1 MELDIFI
8 EFDENNNPALTLNL
22 PFEFV
27 DINDELYS
35 DLSFQPFYI
44 EKGLKLNKE
53 NLTSAIN
60 EMVNIIKDNFMNK
73 NSVLEN
79 IIVSYRMADDVSNKD
94 MIIEFL
100 KQNKDFDITLNAS
113 KYDYLIKGLNEDDC
127 PNLKISFKN
136 NYDAIDFKKFHG
148 MYKFL
153 NEIISFVKHYNLS
166 PLEQIMLVYD
176 IIKSKEYTK
185 EDKGEDIGLSRS
197 LSEIISSGK
206 IVCDGYSNLLN
217 FILDELEIPNKKI
230 YLSYTNKKSRHAR
243 NFIYLKD
250 EKYNLDS
257 FFVTDVTFD
266 SKKEEENYLNNYFFF
281 LRPLRFFS
289 TKEEIIDSPKLL
301 KFLRMSDEELEQSLT
316 AMKSHDIFLTL
327 LQFKSFL
334 KEYNIDSFDYEQ
346 SDIEFEDIIKFT
358 RKLFNKTISE
368 NAFKNALYKV
378 RKIEYING
386 IVKHDITLE
395 EIDEICA
402 KIYKETP
409 EVRLLKALNFYE
421 TPSLDKSIE
430 EANSSSVE
438 QDLLRMKLLRTLK
451 AELQDLPQNEFIKKM

>member
-22 PFEFV
+22 PFEFSYI
-27 DINDELYS
+27 DDELYS

-53 NLTSAIN
+53 NLASAIN
-60 EMVNIIKDNFMNK
+60 EMVNIIKEKFMNI
-73 NSVLEN
+73 NSIEED
-79 IIVSYRMADDVSNKD
+79 ITVSYRTDDEISNKD
-94 MIIEFL
+94 IILEFL
-100 KQNKDFDITLNAS
+100 KQNKDFNITLNVS
-113 KYDYLIKGLNEDDC
+113 KYDYLIKGLNEDDF

-136 NYDAIDFKKFHG
+136 NYDAIDFKKFHN

-153 NEIISFVKHYNLS
+153 YEIVSFVKHYNLS
-166 PLEQIMLVYD
+166 PLEQVMLVYD

-250 EKYNLDS
+250 EKYNIDS

-266 SKKEEENYLNNYFFF
+266 SKKEENYLNNYFFF
-281 LRPLRFFS
+281 LRPLCFFNK
-289 TKEEIIDSPKLL
+289 KEEIIDSPKLL
-301 KFLRMSDEELEQSLT
+301 TFLKMNDEELEQELVS
-316 AMKSHDIFLTL
+316 MKSHDIFLTL
-327 LQFKSFL
+327 LQFKAFL
-334 KEYNIDSFDYEQ
+334 REYNITTFFHEQ
-346 SDIEFEDIIKFT
+346 SNIEFEDIVKFT
-358 RKLFNKTISE
+358 KKLFNKTISE
-368 NAFKNALYKV
+368 NTFKNVLYKV

-386 IVKHDITLE
+386 IIKHDITLE
-395 EIDEICA
+395 EIDEICS
-402 KIYKETP
+402 KIYKDTP
-409 EVRLLKALNFYE
+409 EIRFLKALNFYE

-430 EANSSSVE
+430 EANSTSVE
-438 QDLLRMKLLRTLK
+438 QDLLRMKLLKTLK

>member
-22 PFEFV
+22 PFEFSYI
-27 DINDELYS
+27 DDELYS

-53 NLTSAIN
+53 NLASAIN
-60 EMVNIIKDNFMNK
+60 EMVNIIKEKFMNI
-73 NSVLEN
+73 NSIEED
-79 IIVSYRMADDVSNKD
+79 ITVSYRTDDEISNKD
-94 MIIEFL
+94 IILEFL
-100 KQNKDFDITLNAS
+100 KQNKDFNITLNVS
-113 KYDYLIKGLNEDDC
+113 KYDYLIKGLTEDDF

-136 NYDAIDFKKFHG
+136 NYDAIDFKKFHN

-153 NEIISFVKHYNLS
+153 YEIVSFVKHYNLS
-166 PLEQIMLVYD
+166 PLEQVMLVYD

-250 EKYNLDS
+250 EKYNIDS

-281 LRPLRFFS
+281 LRPLRFFNK
-289 TKEEIIDSPKLL
+289 KEEIIDSPKLL
-301 KFLRMSDEELEQSLT
+301 TFLKMNDEELEQELVS
-316 AMKSHDIFLTL
+316 MKSHDIFLTL
-327 LQFKSFL
+327 LQFKAFL
-334 KEYNIDSFDYEQ
+334 REYNITTFFHEQ
-346 SDIEFEDIIKFT
+346 SNIEFEDIVKFT
-358 RKLFNKTISE
+358 KKLFNKTISE
-368 NAFKNALYKV
+368 NTFKNALYKV

-386 IVKHDITLE
+386 IIKHDITLE
-395 EIDEICA
+395 EIDEICS

-409 EVRLLKALNFYE
+409 EIRFLKALNFYE

-438 QDLLRMKLLRTLK
+438 QDLLRMKLLKTLK